1 MYLRAKF
8 EVSSIILTGFRR
20 GGVNSPPPPQNE
32 PLKSQP
38 RLGLKLVIISEY
50 QNIGIFLQKVTYQ
63 IGHKFLWLKKLKN
76 MVLRYTYIIND
87 LNGEEIVGTFYENEL
102 QKTNQKEF
110 RIINVI
116 KRKGDK
122 LYVKWKGHNNSF
134 NSWIDKNDIV

>member
-1 MYLRAKF
+1 
-8 EVSSIILTGFRR
+8 
-20 GGVNSPPPPQNE
+20 
-32 PLKSQP
+32 
-38 RLGLKLVIISEY
+38 
-50 QNIGIFLQKVTYQ
+50 
-63 IGHKFLWLKKLKN
+63 

-110 RIINVI
+110 RIVNVI

-134 NSWIDKNDIV
+134 NS